1 MPTGAPSGVRLA
13 VGILLLWFGAACLF
27 VAFMSGKTGSLT
39 SHVNQ
44 DGKPVGPRD
53 ASELAVRLAEN
64 VQAAASSSSSSSSDS
79 STAEA

>member
-1 MPTGAPSGVRLA
+1 MNTGPNGVRLA
-13 VGILLLWFGAACLF
+13 VGILLLWFGAGCLF

-64 VQAAASSSSSSSSDS
+64 VQAAAGSSSSSSDS
-79 STAEA
+79 SGTAEV